1 LVEKRTFVF
10 VILATIVWA
19 VLASAFAGYYYLQN
33 RNNTEQLDSAQNS
46 LNKVA
51 SSYSEAAEKYDLL
64 LSEYASLDGNYST
77 FKGSNYATLMSPLG
91 SLIANFDRNYT
102 NLFAQE
108 DMNKTYNQ
116 LLSDY
121 EEILQKGNVT
131 ETDFGNLLS
140 EYYNLFS
147 LSAIRELGLS
157 VSEATTLS
165 VNVEI
170 NYGNET
176 VEWHNETKVPA
187 GYTLFKLTQ
196 EITAIK
202 YSYYAFTEPG
212 HVLVDSINNKTA
224 YTDPSYTWGYSW
236 IWYYWSDS
244 EKKWV
249 SGPVGCD
256 AWLLENG
263 GTYEWNYEPW
273 SYP

>member
-1 LVEKRTFVF
+1 M
-10 VILATIVWA
+10 LASIVWA
-19 VLASAFAGYYYLQN
+19 ALASSFAGYYFLQN
-33 RNNTEQLDSAQNS
+33 GNNTEQLNSAQNS

-51 SSYSEAAEKYDLL
+51 SSYGDATEKYDLL
-64 LSEYASLDGNYST
+64 LTEYASLYGNYSHFT
-77 FKGSNYATLMSPLG
+77 SSNYVTLMPPLG
-91 SLIANFDRNYT
+91 SAITDLGKNYT
-102 NLFAQE
+102 NLFEQQ
-108 DMNKTYNQ
+108 DMNKTYDQ
-116 LLSDY
+116 LLRDY
-121 EEILQKGNVT
+121 EALQQKGNIT
-131 ETDFGNLLS
+131 RTDFGNLLS
-140 EYYNLFS
+140 EYHDLFS
-147 LSAIRELGLS
+147 LSALRELALS
-157 VSEATTLS
+157 ISEATTLS

-196 EITAIK
+196 EIAVIK

-212 HVLVDSINNKTA
+212 HVLVDSINNKSTH
-224 YTDPSYTWGYSW
+224 TDPSYAWGYTW
-236 IWYYWSDS
+236 IWYYWNGN

-263 GTYEWNYEPW
+263 GIYKWNFERW